1 MLDLFTGGGVMSNN
15 GTLLLSKVLD
25 DNDPQALIRHNIFL
39 EHFTVE
45 ADRKTYEFIRQYAEQ
60 TGGQA
65 PSYAT
70 VVEHVPDFFYVPQV
84 SDSYEWLTRRLL
96 NDAGQVEFIDLVQ
109 TGIQPLFDEYK
120 NDVPRL
126 IDNLQQKFNNI
137 KNRTSVLDSIGT
149 NIRTDTEKFLEEFE
163 RRKIGESF
171 KTWNSKFSNIK
182 EYVSGN
188 MYVYYGKS
196 GRGKS
201 VIASIEEAVELALK
215 GANVL
220 IWSMEMPW
228 FEVLVRIYVAISG
241 RKGLTQVNVAG
252 LDLNVNGG
260 FNANDVRSGRMAHEF
275 EVAFK
280 AFLSMLNDEL
290 PGNIIVRGVDDPDF
304 TNRSLQQLESDILAT
319 KADVVVIDP
328 FYYLDYER
336 NTSKTA
342 GGDAAETSKKLR
354 RLTGSLQVVT
364 IAITQADEG
373 KESTD
378 EDGVR
383 ELALPEREA
392 VKKTKALLEDAAM
405 LIAIDTDY
413 KQGRGL
419 VGINK
424 GRNGGEGEVVEIIYV
439 PQVGV
444 VREIETGEG
453 SVEQF
458 NF

>member
-1 MLDLFTGGGVMSNN
+1 MS
-15 GTLLLSKVLD
+15 KILD
-25 DNDPQALIRHNIFL
+25 DNDVQALVRHNIFPD
-39 EHFTVE
+39 HFKVD
-45 ADRKTYEFIRQYAEQ
+45 ADRKAYEFIRQYAEQ
-60 TGGQA
+60 NRGQA

-96 NDAGQVEFIDLVQ
+96 NDAGQMEFIDLVQ
-109 TGIQPLFDEYK
+109 SGIQPLFDEHK
-120 NDVPRL
+120 NDVHTL
-126 IDNLQQKFNNI
+126 IDKLQEKFDNI
-137 KNRTSVLDSIGT
+137 KYRTNVRGKVGT
-149 NIRTDTEKFLEEFE
+149 DVKNDTLKFLDEFD
-163 RRKIGESF
+163 RRKEGKSF
-171 KTWNSKFSNIK
+171 KTWKSNFSNIG

-188 MYVYYGKS
+188 MYVFYAKS

-201 VIASIEEAVELALK
+201 VIASIEEALNMAIQ

-228 FEVLVRIYVAISG
+228 FEVLVRLYVALSG

-252 LDLNVNGG
+252 IDLSGG
-260 FNANDVRSGRMAHEF
+260 FNANDVRNGNMAYEF
-275 EVAFK
+275 EIAFR
-280 AFLSMLNDEL
+280 AFLDTLNDEIL
-290 PGNIIVRGVDDPDF
+290 GNIIVRGVDDDDF
-304 TNRSLQQLESDILAT
+304 SNRTLRQLETDILQT
-319 KADVVVIDP
+319 QADVVIVDP
-328 FYYLDYER
+328 FYYLDYEK

-342 GGDAAETSKKLR
+342 GGDAAETSKRLR
-354 RLTGSLQVVT
+354 RLTGTLQVVT
-364 IAITQADEG
+364 LAITQADEG
-373 KESTD
+373 KESKN
-378 EDGVR
+378 EDGER

-392 VKKTKALLEDAAM
+392 VKKTKALLEDASM

-424 GRNGGEGEVVEIIYV
+424 GRNGGEGEVVEILYV

-444 VREIETGEG
+444 VREMETGETT
-453 SVEQF
+453 VEHF